1 MSVYRNILL
10 LFWVIFLSLKV
21 SGQEDTLV
29 FHNGNLIIGEIKS
42 MDRGVLFLETDYSD
56 SDFKIKWI
64 DVKEVYSKTR
74 FLISTDEKGRLN
86 GRIRSAPSGV
96 VIINTDDGELVE
108 TSFLDIVYLK
118 GLKSDFWNRVNANID
133 VGLTV
138 TRSNNLRQFSVQS
151 AIGYLADNWST
162 DLYYKDLLSSQ
173 DSIED
178 TRRKDG
184 GLNYRFYL
192 PKEWYASPELTY
204 LSNTEQALKSRITA
218 KVGMGRFILR
228 SNKSYWG
235 LSAGLSLLKET
246 FTNDTDSRNSGELF
260 AGTEIN
266 LFDVG
271 DFSLLSNVIVYPSLT
286 EAKRFRTDFRI
297 DAKYEFLDDFY
308 VKFNLSLNY
317 DNQPA
322 VQGKE
327 TDYVYGISFGW
338 EL

>member
-1 MSVYRNILL
+1 MIIFRNLLL
-10 LFWVIFLSLKV
+10 LFLVIFSSPKV
-21 SGQEDTLV
+21 SGQKDTLV
-29 FHNGNLIIGEIKS
+29 FQNGNLIVGEIKS
-42 MDRGVLFLETDYSD
+42 MDRGVLYLETDYSD
-56 SDFKIKWI
+56 SDFKIKWV
-64 DVKEVYSKTR
+64 DVEEVFSETR

-86 GRIRSAPSGV
+86 GRIRSASSGM
-96 VIINTDDGELVE
+96 VIINTDEGEQVE

-118 GLKSDFWNRVNANID
+118 GLKSHFWNRVSANID
-133 VGLTV
+133 IGLTV

-162 DLYYKDLLSSQ
+162 DLYYNDLLASQ
-173 DSIED
+173 DSIEN

-192 PKEWYASPELTY
+192 PKEWYASPELSY
-204 LSNTEQALKSRITA
+204 LSNTEQALKSRITG
-218 KVGMGRFILR
+218 KIGMGRFIRR

-235 LSAGLSLLKET
+235 VSAGLSVLKET
-246 FTNDTDSRNSGELF
+246 FTNDTDSRKSGELY

-266 LFDVG
+266 LFDIG
-271 DFSLLSNVIVYPSLT
+271 DLSFLSNVIVYPSLT
-286 EAKRFRTDFRI
+286 EAKRFRMDFRI